1 MSGRFLLDTNIVI
14 AIFAQE
20 AVIQQRLSEAEAV
33 FVPSI
38 AIGELY
44 YGAYKSG
51 RVDANIARLGNFIAE
66 NTVLECDTLTA
77 DYYGRIANLLRQKGR
92 PIPDNDKWIAAIAMQ
107 HQLTLVSRDAHFQEV
122 DGLLV
127 EMW

>member
-1 MSGRFLLDTNIVI
+1 MSGRFLLDTNIAI
-14 AIFAQE
+14 AFLEGDTSVEQLC
-20 AVIQQRLSEAEAV
+20 VRAEAV
-33 FVPSI
+33 FVSST

-51 RVDANIARLGNFIAE
+51 RVAENLARIEEFIATNNVLPS
-66 NTVLECDTLTA
+66 NTATA
-77 DYYGRIANLLRQKGR
+77 NQYGQIRNLLRQKGR
-92 PIPDNDKWIAAIAMQ
+92 PIPDNDIWIAAVAMQ

-122 DGLLV
+122 DGLVV